1 MNDAYQLENVP
12 LFRNVSSSHL
22 EPLREAAVRQAY
34 SGGAAIFRQGDIPKY
49 LYIVERGIVDIVLP
63 TMSDDITLASFEA
76 GSFFGELAVFDHQ
89 PRTATARAAGDTD
102 LICIPHEVIAELIEH
117 HPAAAKQFMSV
128 IIERLRSA
136 DEMLSRHI
144 RNINQVADEK
154 MSMGERIADL
164 VARFGGSWTFIIS
177 FWLFLAVWMIVNTL
191 WILAAP
197 PDPYPYIF
205 LNLILSCIAALQAP
219 VIMMSQNRQAAKDR
233 LQADQ
238 DYQVNIKAEFAI
250 QQLHRK
256 LDEMRAGLIQHRH
269 AETEHWRNSDRAV
282 TPK

>member
-1 MNDAYQLENVP
+1 MSESYQLESVP
-12 LFRNVSSSHL
+12 IFRNIPSSQL
-22 EPLREAAVRQAY
+22 DPLREVAVRQAY
-34 SGGAAIFRQGDIPKY
+34 GSGAAIFRQADIPRY
-49 LYIVERGIVDIVLP
+49 LYIVERGTVDIVLP
-63 TMSDDITLASFEA
+63 TMTDDITLASFES

-89 PRTATARAAGDTD
+89 PRTATAQAATETD
-102 LICIPHEVIAELIEH
+102 LICIPLEAVADLIER
-117 HPAAAKQFMSV
+117 HPSAAKQFMSV
-128 IIERLRSA
+128 VIERLRGA

-144 RNINQVADEK
+144 RNINEVADRK
-154 MSMGERIADL
+154 MSVGERIADH
-164 VARFGGSWTFIIS
+164 VARFGGSWTFIIW
-177 FWLFLAVWMIVNTL
+177 FWLFLALWMMVNTA

-197 PDPYPYIF
+197 LDPYPYIF

-256 LDEMRAGLIQHRH
+256 LDEMRASLIQHRH
-269 AETEHWRNSDRAV
+269 AETEHWRKTER
-282 TPK
+282 T